1 MFFLFQTSYGLVKD
15 LLENSELINVL
26 NKQSR
31 NENSLYTWTDLWKA
45 AHRYTQKEADKWL
58 NDLEKANN
66 KAKSASSIS
75 TIQNNK
81 TYLCSMMTLVL
92 KKCQKSLIKTE
103 LMIDQLIS
111 FLGNSP
117 ANRRVRETLG
127 SGVID
132 IFLKRIFNCP
142 SYLKGFRVG
151 TSQASNQ
158 WKNLVQKAFELF
170 DADKKIEDLGFN
182 SSCRFLYQ
190 VIILSNIYSST
201 WEMVQRRLPL
211 FENLLQNEPLIREI
225 TADSKFVLLK
235 MINSVQDLLKRE
247 NRLYLCQFGE
257 KYGQRILSLCKEN
270 NCFDQVVKFFICQ
283 LSLHHPQG
291 ESTKEN
297 GAYFDDEESWKQLL
311 LRIYVN
317 LIETPISNKI
327 RQNRMRVKG
336 SQNYLL
342 EENILVLAS
351 QVGLQL
357 FCHEINSTPQD
368 NDSAGVTQII
378 PMDVTQG
385 SAAVTDEIE
394 NRPAKKKRRIETSWL
409 ESFFIHLKKPDGLE
423 DALVPWLQIL
433 NRLIPFVQDSDLQMR
448 LNKIIL
454 DLVQSCKSRYT

>member
-225 TADSKFVLLK
+225 SADSKFVLLK

-257 KYGQRILSLCKEN
+257 KHGQRILGFCKEN
-270 NCFDQVVKFFICQ
+270 NCYDEVVKFFICQ

-291 ESTKEN
+291 ESTKET
-297 GAYFDDEESWKQLL
+297 GAYFHDEESWKQLM

-327 RQNRMRVKG
+327 RSLKMKIKG

-342 EENILVLAS
+342 EENILLLGS

-357 FCHEINSTPQD
+357 FCHEKN
-368 NDSAGVTQII
+368 NAAEAEVTQII
-378 PMDVTQG
+378 PMDVTQS
-385 SAAVTDEIE
+385 SASVADEIE

-409 ESFFIHLKKPDGLE
+409 ESFFIHLKKPDGIE